1 MKTKFRYRI
10 LLMGLLVSLG
20 TMSML
25 SCSGDGKYDFPGDS
39 GKVYVQ
45 VRSSNMVNSTTNV
58 IETTISNTTLGVFG
72 EAKISFPIQSTIPV
86 KNSVIASFDIDN
98 SLVETYNATN
108 GTKYLP
114 IDPSYLTFIKKDL
127 AIGNGKMIS
136 EEMVEI
142 FIDPSKISDLKL
154 GQYLVPIKM
163 ISVKGGL
170 EISSNLNTVYMHVI
184 VNNDPGDIPVAD
196 RTGWTIAD
204 ISSEEIEEEDTPGMK
219 VLDGDRNTIWH
230 SEWSKNCPPPPHHI
244 TIDMN
249 KNVSLAGIQYVVRNT
264 GSGAPQGLIVE
275 VSENNFEWTKVATFE
290 NSELPIERGA
300 EFKTIFTK
308 LYRVRYFRLTIT
320 KVIGDADYTS
330 LAEINAYIVQ

>member
-170 EISSNLNTVYMHVI
+170 EIHLTRTLSLESMILTKSGVI
-184 VNNDPGDIPVAD
+184 
-196 RTGWTIAD
+196 
-204 ISSEEIEEEDTPGMK
+204 
-219 VLDGDRNTIWH
+219 
-230 SEWSKNCPPPPHHI
+230 
-244 TIDMN
+244 
-249 KNVSLAGIQYVVRNT
+249 
-264 GSGAPQGLIVE
+264 
-275 VSENNFEWTKVATFE
+275 
-290 NSELPIERGA
+290 
-300 EFKTIFTK
+300 
-308 LYRVRYFRLTIT
+308 
-320 KVIGDADYTS
+320 
-330 LAEINAYIVQ
+330 